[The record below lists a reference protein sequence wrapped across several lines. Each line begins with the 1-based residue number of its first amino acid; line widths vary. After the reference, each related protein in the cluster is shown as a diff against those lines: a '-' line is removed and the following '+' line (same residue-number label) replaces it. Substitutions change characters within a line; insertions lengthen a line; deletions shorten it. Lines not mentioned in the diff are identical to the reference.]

1 LLRQVRQGVIEVAT
15 SRCLLEQQAQRLRD
29 QVPWSEQQAV
39 RALTAGRE
47 DLARVALQRK
57 QAAQTQ
63 LTELEL
69 RVNEAAAEEEKLS
82 QAEQKLRT
90 NVEEFRV
97 RRVSLGARY
106 AAAQAQTQ
114 LMESLTGVSR
124 DFVQLG
130 AAIGRA
136 EERIQRMQAR
146 AGAIDALMAGGS
158 LMVPAA
164 ALDPVECELR
174 KLSASR
180 EVEEELAQLRLHDG
194 GQACH
199 ARL

>member
-1 LLRQVRQGVIEVAT
+1 
-15 SRCLLEQQAQRLRD
+15 
-29 QVPWSEQQAV
+29 
-39 RALTAGRE
+39 
-47 DLARVALQRK
+47 LQRK

-69 RVNEAAAEEEKLS
+69 RVNEAAAEEEKIS

-90 NVEEFRV
+90 SVEEFRI

-136 EERIQRMQAR
+136 EDRIQRMQAR
-146 AGAIDALMAGGS
+146 AGAIDALMTSGS
-158 LMVPAA
+158 LMVLAA
-164 ALDPVECELR
+164 PLDPVECELR
-174 KLSASR
+174 KLSARR
-180 EVEEELAQLRLHDG
+180 EVEQELAQLQLQDG
-194 GQACH
+194 GQPCH
-199 ARL
+199 APL

>member
-1 LLRQVRQGVIEVAT
+1 
-15 SRCLLEQQAQRLRD
+15 
-29 QVPWSEQQAV
+29 
-39 RALTAGRE
+39 
-47 DLARVALQRK
+47 
-57 QAAQTQ
+57 
-63 LTELEL
+63 
-69 RVNEAAAEEEKLS
+69 
-82 QAEQKLRT
+82 
-90 NVEEFRV
+90 
-97 RRVSLGARY
+97 
-106 AAAQAQTQ
+106 
-114 LMESLTGVSR
+114 MESLTGVSR

-146 AGAIDALMAGGS
+146 AGAIDALMTSGS

-180 EVEEELAQLRLHDG
+180 EVEQELAQLQLRDG

-199 ARL
+199 APL